1 MRIIEVIFRAWV
13 SVYLLFLFPLSPFLD
28 LVLNTTHNFFV
39 NSHIPEITA
48 ENNSAVLIEI
58 DKTYFNYNK
67 IDL

>member
-39 NSHIPEITA
+39 NSHIPQITA
-48 ENNSAVLIEI
+48 ENNSAVLHI
-58 DKTYFNYNK
+58 
-67 IDL
+67 

>member
-39 NSHIPEITA
+39 NSHIPQITA
-48 ENNSAVLIEI
+48 ENNSDVLNIQRC
-58 DKTYFNYNK
+58 NRNR
-67 IDL
+67 